1 MTTDPRPLSAEAPL
15 SASEEVEVRE
25 RARLGSVVWV
35 GMRVPRIFATLDA
48 ERARLRSATRRYED
62 AEHNMLLLNDDLIAE
77 RARHAALVEAATKAK
92 DWIVAM
98 DGDRRRLPGAGKR
111 GIMSDNKE
119 VDRNGD

>member
-48 ERARLRSATRRYED
+48 ERARHED
-62 AEHNMLLLNDDLIAE
+62 TMERAAMARDLFTAE
-77 RARHAALVEAATKAK
+77 RARLAALVREMPSADHFQSITDMHGQMVSLEGPTVVVSRAAILALLET
-92 DWIVAM
+92 
-98 DGDRRRLPGAGKR
+98 P
-111 GIMSDNKE
+111 
-119 VDRNGD
+119 